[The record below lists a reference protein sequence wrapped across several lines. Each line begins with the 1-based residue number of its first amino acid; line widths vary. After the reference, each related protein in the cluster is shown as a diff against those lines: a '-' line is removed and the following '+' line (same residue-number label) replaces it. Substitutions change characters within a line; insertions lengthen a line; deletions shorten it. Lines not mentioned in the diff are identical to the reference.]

1 MEMVQAARN
10 ISACKWIR
18 NLFLASSLFK
28 EKAALAGRFSGYLF
42 VVIGSWTLA
51 KEMLITLQV
60 KLIEVPPPTTPPPTL
75 THRSVTNDQI
85 LVCVLAT

>member
-1 MEMVQAARN
+1 MEIVQAARN

-28 EKAALAGRFSGYLF
+28 EKAVLAGRFSGYIF
-42 VVIGSWTLA
+42 VVTGSRTLA
-51 KEMLITLQV
+51 KEMFITLQV
-60 KLIEVPPPTTPPPTL
+60 RSSTPPHPTP
-75 THRSVTNDQI
+75 THTNRSVTNDQI